1 MSVQA
6 WPMRLVSLLPFFLAL
21 VSMAAERPNVLFIAV
36 DDLRPEL
43 RCYGATHI
51 HSPNIDRLA
60 KRSML
65 FERAYCMVPTCGASR
80 SSLMTSLRP
89 SHNRFINFL
98 TRADEDAPQVDGLHT
113 HFKKNGYHTV
123 SLGKVFHQP
132 SDSAH
137 GWSEAQWR
145 AGGMTQHLPEN
156 RRIQRNKNG
165 SGTKPGRAAPY
176 ENADVPDSAYPDG
189 RLAEHAVETLD
200 RLAKQKQPFFLAV
213 GFFKPHLPFNAPK
226 KYWDM
231 YPEDTIKLPENYRMK
246 PTDAPD
252 GAVHGSGELRA
263 YHGVPRRG
271 PVSDEMGLNLI
282 RGYYACVSYTDAS
295 IGMVLDGLDRLK
307 LADNTIIVLWGDH
320 GWNLGDHTMWCK
332 HSCFESSLQVPLLV
346 AAPGHKPGR
355 RSRRLVELI
364 DLYPTLCDLAGLAKP
379 GHVEGQSLVPL
390 LKNPEARWK
399 PYAISR
405 YQSGDTIRTDR
416 YRYTQYSRNG
426 QALGQMLYDHNTDP
440 NENTNIANQ
449 TGEAERTKNLAK
461 RLQANMGK
469 PSPRKR
475 KSR

>member
-1 MSVQA
+1 
-6 WPMRLVSLLPFFLAL
+6 MRWTSLLSVLFCFA
-21 VSMAAERPNVLFIAV
+21 VASVAAADRPNVLFIAV

-43 RCYGATHI
+43 RCYGAAHI

-60 KRSML
+60 KRSTL

-80 SSLMTSLRP
+80 SALMTGLRP
-89 SHNRFINFL
+89 AHNRFVNFL
-98 TRADEDAPQVDGLHT
+98 ARADEDAPHVDGLHT

-123 SLGKVFHQP
+123 SLGKVFHHV

-137 GWSEAQWR
+137 GWAEAQWR

-156 RRIQRNKNG
+156 RRIQRNKTG

-176 ENADVPDSAYPDG
+176 ENADVPYNAYPDG
-189 RLAEHAVETLD
+189 RLAEHAVETMG
-200 RLAKQKQPFFLAV
+200 RLAKRKEPFFLAV
-213 GFFKPHLPFNAPK
+213 GFYKPHLPFNAPK

-231 YPEDTIKLPENYRMK
+231 YPEDTIKLPANYRKK

-252 GAVHGSGELRA
+252 GAVHNSGELRA

-271 PVSDEMGLNLI
+271 PVSDEMACNLI

-295 IGMVLDGLDRLK
+295 VGKLLDGLDRLG

-332 HSCFESSLQVPLLV
+332 HSCFESSLRVPLLV
-346 AAPGHKPGR
+346 AAPGQKLNR

-379 GHVEGQSLVPL
+379 GHLQGQSLVPL
-390 LKNPEARWK
+390 LKNPEAKWK
-399 PYAISR
+399 PHAISR
-405 YQSGDTIRTDR
+405 YRSGDTIRTDR
-416 YRYTQYSRNG
+416 YRYTQYTRDG
-426 QALGQMLYDHNTDP
+426 QALGQMLYDHKTDP

-449 TGEAERTKNLAK
+449 TTQAKRTKNLAK

-469 PSPRKR
+469 PSQGKR
-475 KSR
+475 K